1 MAKRIAISEQ
11 KKILFEWVDYNE
23 ISPNILKA
31 VISSEDSNFFY
42 HQGFEWDA
50 IKKALHQNIREK
62 KIVSGGSTITQQLS
76 KNLFLTSQ
84 KNLLRKLQ
92 EAVVTVNIELFLEK
106 KRILE
111 IYLNVIE
118 WGDGIYG
125 VEAASNYYFS
135 LRARNLSKIQ
145 AARLAV
151 ILPNP
156 KLYQKMINSPYV
168 KKKTQLVMDRMKHVN
183 LP

>member
-1 MAKRIAISEQ
+1 MGCN
-11 KKILFEWVDYNE
+11 KK
-23 ISPNILKA
+23 ST
-31 VISSEDSNFFY
+31 SSKY
-42 HQGFEWDA
+42 QG
-50 IKKALHQNIREK
+50 K

-92 EAVVTVNIELFLEK
+92 EAIVTVNIELFLDK

-125 VEAASNYYFS
+125 AEAASNYYFS
-135 LRARNLSKIQ
+135 VRARNLSKIQ

-156 KLYQKMINSPYV
+156 KVYQKMMNSPYV